1 MNVTGSLAALLAVMA
16 LSGCGSLGGEV
27 AGSPRAAA
35 ASSGVQVPIGTAE
48 PTQPTNPQPTNPQPP
63 NPQPPP
69 TAPPPTAPSERPA
82 AFPEVLVG
90 TWISSSGGAEI
101 IYQFGADGSYKYAGV
116 LMQSRPSGT
125 FSFTIAETG
134 GASVDGARLVLVP
147 RVSTESL
154 SDPDSPSA
162 SYKDRPRALEPE
174 QLTWSLGAGRAVLT
188 LDDGENPPVD
198 YERQ

>member
-1 MNVTGSLAALLAVMA
+1 MKVTGSLAALLAVMA

-27 AGSPRAAA
+27 AGSPRAVA
-35 ASSGVQVPIGTAE
+35 ASSGVPGPTGSAGPTE
-48 PTQPTNPQPTNPQPP
+48 PTKIEPTKVE
-63 NPQPPP
+63 PPP
-69 TAPPPTAPSERPA
+69 TTSERPEV
-82 AFPEVLVG
+82 FPEALVG
-90 TWISSSGGAEI
+90 TWISSSGTAEI
-101 IYQFGADGSYKYAGV
+101 VYQFGGDGTYKYVGV

-134 GASVDGARLVLVP
+134 AASVEGAQLVLVP
-147 RVSTESL
+147 RISTETL

-174 QLTWSLGAGRAVLT
+174 QLTWSLDTGRAVLT